1 MLGKLIAL
9 PRPSS
14 WICEGRFVAMG
25 KGGYRVE
32 RLGRNWRVEKKRE
45 LKEGRENGMKEKS
58 ERDGRRK
65 QTK

>member
-1 MLGKLIAL
+1 M
-9 PRPSS
+9 
-14 WICEGRFVAMG
+14 AMG

-45 LKEGRENGMKEKS
+45 LREGREKGMKEKS